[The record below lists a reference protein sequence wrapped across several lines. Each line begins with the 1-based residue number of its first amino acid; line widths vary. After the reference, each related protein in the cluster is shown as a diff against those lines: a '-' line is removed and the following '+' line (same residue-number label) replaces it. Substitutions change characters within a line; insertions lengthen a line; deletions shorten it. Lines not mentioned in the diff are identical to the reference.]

1 MQTRSRPE
9 KRRAHSAA
17 TLWAPKSTLMNGVG
31 DVSYLIIAQLRVNDK
46 EVEMGPYEMS
56 LKELKLFLMEY
67 ADQFID
73 IMIDR
78 HLLTVDDVVSE
89 HMWRLVEEWN
99 EWEAC

>member
-1 MQTRSRPE
+1 
-9 KRRAHSAA
+9 
-17 TLWAPKSTLMNGVG
+17 
-31 DVSYLIIAQLRVNDK
+31 
-46 EVEMGPYEMS
+46 MGPYEMS